1 MFFTGKNLDKL
12 DKLVDD
18 IFNNNVSNLSP
29 LFKSTIT
36 NFTNIPWEFPDVEK
50 TDDGVLIKFKF
61 PGYEREDLEISI
73 QDREL
78 TIKTK
83 EGVDDSLDVF
93 KRSFELFED
102 IDIDTG
108 NAEMKA
114 GILKL
119 TFQYKKEKKAK
130 KITIN

>member
-1 MFFTGKNLDKL
+1 MFFTGKNL